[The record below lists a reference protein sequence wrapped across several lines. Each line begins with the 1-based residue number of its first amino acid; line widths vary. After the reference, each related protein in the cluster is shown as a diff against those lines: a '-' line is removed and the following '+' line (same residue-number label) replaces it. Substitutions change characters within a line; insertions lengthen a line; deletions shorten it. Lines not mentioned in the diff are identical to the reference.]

1 MNIEEAI
8 AEIQQP
14 RSRFQLIHF
23 VLGQHDTPEMRFYQ
37 LCLELQDMK
46 HKLALAEIQVK
57 KSEIE
62 IKRLLET
69 GDDLD
74 ALDAEEKLLELGK
87 KEAIKKGMDA
97 VFGEDDNFVS
107 PYETASVDY
116 DEYKMGMG
124 GTTAQGGVID
134 FPGAIKSA
142 DPATISYLWKQ
153 RMNSYVGKA

>member
-1 MNIEEAI
+1 MFGKIFKKI
-8 AEIQQP
+8 IP
-14 RSRFQLIHF
+14 
-23 VLGQHDTPEMRFYQ
+23 
-37 LCLELQDMK
+37 
-46 HKLALAEIQVK
+46 LAATAGVAYLAGGGN
-57 KSEIE
+57 
-62 IKRLLET
+62 LT
-69 GDDLD
+69 GIFGSSSLK
-74 ALDAEEKLLELGK
+74 EKLFEYGK
-87 KEAIKKGMDA
+87 KEALKKGMDA

>member
-1 MNIEEAI
+1 MAIMFKNIFKKIIPLAATAGI
-8 AEIQQP
+8 AYMAGG
-14 RSRFQLIHF
+14 SGGNLFA
-23 VLGQHDTPEMRFYQ
+23 T
-37 LCLELQDMK
+37 
-46 HKLALAEIQVK
+46 
-57 KSEIE
+57 SS
-62 IKRLLET
+62 IK
-69 GDDLD
+69 
-74 ALDAEEKLLELGK
+74 EKLLELGK

>member
-1 MNIEEAI
+1 MMFKNIFKKI
-8 AEIQQP
+8 IP
-14 RSRFQLIHF
+14 
-23 VLGQHDTPEMRFYQ
+23 
-37 LCLELQDMK
+37 
-46 HKLALAEIQVK
+46 LAATAGVAYVAGGGGGNLFAT
-57 KSEIE
+57 SS
-62 IKRLLET
+62 IK
-69 GDDLD
+69 
-74 ALDAEEKLLELGK
+74 EKLLELGK
-87 KEAIKKGMDA
+87 KEAIKEGMDA

-142 DPATISYLWKQ
+142 DPATISDLWKQ